1 MSDSQDM
8 TPFISCSFELI
19 PNMTQDRFELS
30 MVSLYLFHI
39 ICKAYEFL
47 LNFDCSVLNMQPFI
61 KKNLI
66 LKLNFFGQIITLKYD
81 VYYYLSDSIVSVC
94 LVWML
99 WLDLAVLTLV
109 SLY

>member
-61 KKNLI
+61 KKNF
-66 LKLNFFGQIITLKYD
+66 NFEIEFFWSDNHFKIYY

-99 WLDLAVLTLV
+99 
-109 SLY
+109 

>member
-1 MSDSQDM
+1 MVMSDSQDI

-66 LKLNFFGQIITLKYD
+66 LKLNLFYFTLYNIMYY

-99 WLDLAVLTLV
+99 
-109 SLY
+109 

>member
-61 KKNLI
+61 KKKLI

-99 WLDLAVLTLV
+99 
-109 SLY
+109 

>member
-1 MSDSQDM
+1 MVMSDSQDI

-61 KKNLI
+61 NEI
-66 LKLNFFGQIITLKYD
+66 EFI
-81 VYYYLSDSIVSVC
+81 LSDNHFTILC
-94 LVWML
+94 ILLLVR
-99 WLDLAVLTLV
+99 
-109 SLY
+109 

>member
-1 MSDSQDM
+1 MVMSDSQDI

-61 KKNLI
+61 KKKI
-66 LKLNFFGQIITLKYD
+66 NFEIEFI
-81 VYYYLSDSIVSVC
+81 LSDNHFTILC
-94 LVWML
+94 ILLLVR
-99 WLDLAVLTLV
+99 
-109 SLY
+109 

>member
-1 MSDSQDM
+1 MSDSQDI
-8 TPFISCSFELI
+8 TPFISCAFELI

-61 KKNLI
+61 KKKI
-66 LKLNFFGQIITLKYD
+66 NFEIEFI
-81 VYYYLSDSIVSVC
+81 LSDNHFTILC
-94 LVWML
+94 ILLLVR
-99 WLDLAVLTLV
+99 
-109 SLY
+109 

>member
-1 MSDSQDM
+1 MSDSQDI

-47 LNFDCSVLNMQPFI
+47 LNFDCSVLNMQPYKNLI

-66 LKLNFFGQIITLKYD
+66 LKLNLFCQIITLQYY
-81 VYYYLSDSIVSVC
+81 VYYYLSDSIVSIC

-99 WLDLAVLTLV
+99 
-109 SLY
+109 